1 MAKTLSL
8 FGVKHKIFE
17 DGIDIEGT
25 NQSEADSPFNSAEI
39 DSFGDHRIAMA
50 SIIGALRSKGSCKVK
65 NCSNIN
71 TSFPGF
77 IDLSNRLGIIL
88 NKI

>member
-1 MAKTLSL
+1 MARTLKL
-8 FGVKHKIFE
+8 LGVEHKIFE
-17 DGIDIEGT
+17 DGIDIDGM
-25 NQSEADSPFNSAEI
+25 NQSQMELPFNSAEI

-50 SIIGALRSKGSCKVK
+50 SIIAALRSKDSCKIK

-77 IDLSNRLGIIL
+77 IDLSNKIGITL